1 MKWKRRLPVALTALK
16 GKKLARKKAPAA
28 RRKLSGAKGAPMDD
42 YKKCKNYFHF
52 EVDNKEYVSIVKT
65 YVKKFCDKTTARHI
79 LKNKDWAMSKS
90 HVAAF
95 CHYML
100 NDKADMLPQDS
111 VNWMT
116 GFFEGLAERGKDIVE
131 ETKADESK
139 TSNNVYVPSIQER
152 IREASNNIIAAIE
165 EQVDD
170 YIDNPNKFKGF
181 DAVKFFRS
189 NKVNQAH
196 CRHIRSFY
204 EPMLA
209 EYQHLQMPASE
220 QHPDMKEAYAHL
232 DKRAIKRGVELF
244 QGIVSACDLVT
255 QESKATRK
263 TRTPKPKSAD
273 KLVAKMKYCV
283 SDTKYAVSSINPA
296 DIIGATELWVF
307 NTKTRKI
314 GKYVAEA
321 HQTFQVKGTTLQFFD
336 TNTSVAKTLRKPEQQ
351 LPEFNKA
358 GKVQLRKFLDNIK
371 GVETKLNGR
380 FNDQTV
386 ILKAVK

>member
-65 YVKKFCDKTTARHI
+65 YVKKFYDKTTAKHI
-79 LKNKDWAMSKS
+79 LKNKDYALAKS

-95 CHYML
+95 CHWNL
-100 NDKADMLPQDS
+100 ADKTAPEETVQ
-111 VNWMT
+111 WMT
-116 GFFEGLAERGKDIVE
+116 GFFEGLEARGKDIVE
-131 ETKADESK
+131 ETKAEEADVK
-139 TSNNVYVPSIQER
+139 KNVYVPSIQER
-152 IREASNNIIAAIE
+152 IRDASNNIIAAIE
-165 EQVDD
+165 EQVDA
-170 YIDNPNKFKGF
+170 YIDDPNKFKGF

-209 EYQHLQMPASE
+209 EYQHLQLPASE
-220 QHPDMKEAYAHL
+220 QHPDMREGYAHL

-244 QGIVSACDLVT
+244 QGIVSACDLIT

-283 SDTKYAVSSINPA
+283 SDSKYAVASINPA

-314 GKYVAEA
+314 GKYVAEQ
-321 HQTFQVKGTTLQFFD
+321 HQTLQVKGTTLQFFD
-336 TNTSVAKTLRKPEQQ
+336 TNKSVAKTLRKPEQQ
-351 LPEFNKA
+351 LPEFNKS

-371 GVETKLNGR
+371 GVETKMNGR

>member
-16 GKKLARKKAPAA
+16 GKKLARKKAPAS
-28 RRKLSGAKGAPMDD
+28 RRKVNGAKGAPMDD

-65 YVKKFCDKTTARHI
+65 YVKKFYDKTTAKHI
-79 LKNKDWAMSKS
+79 LKNKDYALAKS

-95 CHYML
+95 CHWNL
-100 NDKADMLPQDS
+100 ADKTAPEDS

-116 GFFEGLAERGKDIVE
+116 GFFEGLEARGKDIVE
-131 ETKADESK
+131 EIKAEEADVK
-139 TSNNVYVPSIQER
+139 KNVYVPSIQER
-152 IREASNNIIAAIE
+152 IRDASNNIIAAIE
-165 EQVDD
+165 EQVDA
-170 YIDNPNKFKGF
+170 YIDDPNKFKGF

-209 EYQHLQMPASE
+209 EYQHLQLPASE
-220 QHPDMKEAYAHL
+220 QHPDMREGYAHL

-244 QGIVSACDLVT
+244 QGIVSACDLIT

-263 TRTPKPKSAD
+263 TRIPKPKSAE

-283 SDTKYAVSSINPA
+283 SDSKYAVASINPA

-314 GKYVAEA
+314 GKYVAEQ
-321 HQTFQVKGTTLQFFD
+321 HQTLQVKGTTLQFFD
-336 TNTSVAKTLRKPEQQ
+336 TNKSVAKTLRKPEQQ
-351 LPEFNKA
+351 LPEFNKS

-371 GVETKLNGR
+371 GVETKMNGR

>member
-1 MKWKRRLPVALTALK
+1 VALTALK

-28 RRKLSGAKGAPMDD
+28 RRKLTGAKGAPMDD

-65 YVKKFCDKTTARHI
+65 YVKKFYDKTTAKHI

-100 NDKADMLPQDS
+100 NDKANLVPDDS
-111 VNWMT
+111 TNWMT
-116 GFFEGLAERGKDIVE
+116 GFFEGLEARGKDIVE
-131 ETKADESK
+131 ETKAEEADVK
-139 TSNNVYVPSIQER
+139 KNVYVPSIQER
-152 IREASNNIIAAIE
+152 IRDASNNIIAAIE
-165 EQVDD
+165 EQADA
-170 YIDNPNKFKGF
+170 YIDDPNKFKGF

-209 EYQHLQMPASE
+209 EYQHLQLPASE
-220 QHPDMKEAYAHL
+220 QHPDMREGYAHL

-244 QGIVSACDLVT
+244 QGIISACDLVT

-283 SDTKYAVSSINPA
+283 SDSKYAVASINPA

-314 GKYVAEA
+314 GKYVAEQ
-321 HQTFQVKGTTLQFFD
+321 HQTLQVKGTTLQFFD
-336 TNTSVAKTLRKPEQQ
+336 TNKSVAKTLRKPEQQ
-351 LPEFNKA
+351 LPEFNKS

-371 GVETKLNGR
+371 GVETKMNGR